1 MKKCDDYL
9 HDNRLLTNTL
19 NERTT
24 KLNKII
30 QENLFVKS
38 ELDKSNLNN
47 QKNEQKIAFYE
58 EQFNLYKTNNDNIRK

>member
-1 MKKCDDYL
+1 M
-9 HDNRLLTNTL
+9 HDNRLLINTF

-30 QENLFVKS
+30 QENLCVKS

-58 EQFNLYKTNNDNIRK
+58 EQLNLYKTNNDNYQKIIKELKE